1 MLELSR
7 LLVCLGGQKKLL
19 GCSLLGRLVLKLTL
33 RYIYIY
39 IYIYIH
45 THTYRVC
52 KTYWEGWGGGPLP
65 AAENL
70 LILPHLGKSPW

>member
-19 GCSLLGRLVLKLTL
+19 GCSLLGGSVPKLTL
-33 RYIYIY
+33 WCAY

-45 THTYRVC
+45 NCRVC
-52 KTYWEGWGGGPLP
+52 KLYWEGWWGRPIP